1 MPIVSTSTSAFF
13 ERARSNMKELR
24 SKAETL
30 QTQLGSGEKL
40 TRSSDNPV
48 AASRLRVLSRLESLS
63 KIDESNAQR
72 ATSDLSLADSAM
84 SEMADSIIRAQE
96 LATQAANT
104 TLTEGQRAAI
114 GEELGQIHNYLV
126 TLGNARDSNGHAL
139 FGGDVAGDAYSVDA
153 AGNAVYVGKGS
164 SNSLPIGEGL
174 SVAGS
179 MTGPEFL
186 TFNDASGNQTDLM
199 ATVKALAEALKG
211 AAADPAGAA
220 RDALGTLQNGLDSL
234 TTGQTLI
241 GTRLAWIDLTSE
253 RRIELSEMR
262 SAEETDL
269 GATDIASTVVQLQ
282 EMLTVL
288 EASQASFSKLSGLS
302 LFDQLR

>member
-24 SKAETL
+24 SKAEAL

-40 TRSSDNPV
+40 TRSSDDPV
-48 AASRLRVLSRLESLS
+48 AASRLRVLSRLETLS
-63 KIDESNAQR
+63 QIDKSNAQR
-72 ATSDLSLADSAM
+72 ASSDLSLADSAM
-84 SEMADSIIRAQE
+84 SEMADTLIRAQE
-96 LATQAANT
+96 LAAQAANT
-104 TLTEGQRAAI
+104 TLTESQRGAI
-114 GEELGQIHNYLV
+114 GEELEQLHTYLV

-139 FGGDVAGDAYSVDA
+139 FGGDITGNAYSVDA
-153 AGNAVYVGKGS
+153 AGNAVYVGSGTRS
-164 SNSLPIGEGL
+164 SLPIGEGL
-174 SVAGS
+174 TVSGS

-186 TFNDASGNQTDLM
+186 TFADSAGNQTDLM
-199 ATVKALAEALKG
+199 AAVKALAEALKG
-211 AAADPAGAA
+211 ASADPAGAA
-220 RDALGTLQNGLDSL
+220 KDALGTLQNGLDAL
-234 TTGQTLI
+234 TTGQTVI
-241 GTRLAWIDLTSE
+241 GTRLAWIDLTGE
-253 RRIELSEMR
+253 RRTELSEMR
-262 SAEETDL
+262 SAEEADL